1 MPRGVSGARTN
12 QYQRNIA
19 MLSPQF
25 RPAPH
30 AGELSSLFSSHIQQ
44 SLSGQFPPVIITVRG
59 YQVLVGHYIMGPGD
73 HPIAPGLTMWPVAE
87 LISIQSNKGSFS
99 SPSWRRHKGWKAVN
113 LTPEEHGAQDEVL
126 TGLGQAGSGLEAGIM
141 RYVTARS

>member
-1 MPRGVSGARTN
+1 MPGGVSGARTN

-19 MLSPQF
+19 MLSRQF
-25 RPAPH
+25 GPAPH

-73 HPIAPGLTMWPVAE
+73 HPMTM
-87 LISIQSNKGSFS
+87 
-99 SPSWRRHKGWKAVN
+99 
-113 LTPEEHGAQDEVL
+113 
-126 TGLGQAGSGLEAGIM
+126 
-141 RYVTARS
+141 